1 MESHLPPEYYSPT
14 YLDEALD
21 LMSSRKL
28 DLVAGGTDFYPA
40 RGRSPVTRD
49 ILDITR
55 VEGLR
60 GIEQSKEGI
69 VRIGATTTWTDIA
82 KANLSQAFSALQQA
96 AREVGGIQIQNSG
109 TVAGN
114 LCNAS
119 PAADGIPPLLTLD
132 AEIEVADS
140 VGVRRQ
146 ALCDFI
152 TGVRKTTKTS
162 SEMVT
167 AVYIKMPP
175 DHSTSA
181 FEKLGARKYMIIS
194 IAMTAVIIGLDRS
207 GYVDYARIAVGA
219 CSPVAQRLKSLE
231 ADIIGQ
237 KISDICIFDS
247 YLEPLVPIT
256 DIRASEEFRS
266 EVVVE
271 QIYRALHKAIGNY
284 G

>member
-1 MESHLPPEYYSPT
+1 MENHLPPEYYSPT
-14 YLDEALD
+14 YLDEALA
-21 LMSSRKL
+21 LMSSRSF
-28 DLVAGGTDFYPA
+28 DLVAGGTDFFPA

-60 GIEQSKEGI
+60 GIEQSKEG
-69 VRIGATTTWTDIA
+69 VLRIGATTTWTDIA
-82 KANLSQAFSALQQA
+82 KANLPHAFGALQQA
-96 AREVGGIQIQNSG
+96 AREVGSIQIQNAG

-119 PAADGIPPLLTLD
+119 PAADGIPPLLTLE
-132 AEIEVADS
+132 AEIELADS
-140 VGVRRQ
+140 IGLRRQ
-146 ALCDFI
+146 ALSNFI
-152 TGVRKTTKTS
+152 TGVRKTTKKS

-175 DHSTSA
+175 CHTTSA

-194 IAMTAVIIGLDRS
+194 IAMTAVIIGLDDS
-207 GYVDYARIAVGA
+207 GYVDFARISVGA

-237 KISDICIFDS
+237 KIPDICINNS
-247 YLEPLVPIT
+247 HLEPLVPIT
-256 DIRASEEFRS
+256 DIRASDEFRS
-266 EVVVE
+266 EVVAE
-271 QIYRALHKAIGNY
+271 QIYRALDKASGNY